1 MNRFWVRLSLA
12 FVAVV
17 LLVTFLPLV
26 LSMAGEAVGLSPPN
40 PLAGEIPEDVQ
51 ERIWL
56 IMQRTIPLSLLRLFL
71 LTAVVAIIAGVWF
84 SRSLTAP
91 LYHLERAARDIGEQD
106 LSRRVAVTGSEEIQ
120 ALAHAFND
128 MAAQLERTETT
139 RRHLLSD
146 VAHEIRTPLTVIQGN
161 LRALLDDVYPLDKEE
176 IARLYD
182 QTRHLT
188 RMVDDLHLLAQ
199 AEAHQLPLNMSKI
212 ALVPLVQNAAEFFR
226 PTAESQQVAIRVE
239 ILGKHPHVTA
249 DAARLTQV
257 LHNLLS
263 NALRHTPAR
272 GQITVQVEQKG
283 AQVVL
288 TVQDTGDGMAPEHL
302 EQVFGRFYRVDP
314 ARGREMGGTGLGLA
328 LVKAIVEA
336 HGGTVTAV
344 SPGRGQGS
352 RFVVRFVEERG
363 GVRE

>member
-17 LLVTFLPLV
+17 LLVTFLPFV

-40 PLAGEIPEDVQ
+40 PLAEEIPADVQ

-71 LTAVVAIIAGVWF
+71 LTAVVAIIAGIWF
-84 SRSLTAP
+84 SRTLTAP
-91 LYHLERAARDIGEQD
+91 LLQLERAARDIGEQD

-120 ALAHAFND
+120 ALAHAFNE
-128 MAAQLERTETT
+128 MAAQLERTELT

-176 IARLYD
+176 IAHLYD

-199 AEAHQLPLNMSKI
+199 AEAHQLPLNMSEV
-212 ALVPLVQNAAEFFR
+212 ALVPLVQNTALFFR
-226 PTAESQQVAIRVE
+226 PTAEAQQVSIRVE
-239 ILGKHPHVTA
+239 ILGKHPYIKG
-249 DAARLTQV
+249 DAARLTQL

-263 NALRHTPAR
+263 NALRHTPAG
-272 GQITVQVEQKG
+272 GQIRVQVEQKEG
-283 AQVVL
+283 DVLL
-288 TVQDTGDGMAPEHL
+288 TVADTGEGIAPEHL
-302 EQVFGRFYRVDP
+302 GEVFARFYRIDP
-314 ARGREMGGTGLGLA
+314 ARRRDMGGTGLGLA
-328 LVKAIVEA
+328 LAKAIVEA
-336 HGGTVTAV
+336 HGGSITAV
-344 SPGRGQGS
+344 SAGLGQGTA
-352 RFVVRFVEERG
+352 FVVRLVGE
-363 GVRE
+363 

>member
-12 FVAVV
+12 FVTVV
-17 LLVTFLPLV
+17 LLVVFLPFL
-26 LSMAGEAVGLSPPN
+26 LSLMGEMLGLSPPN
-40 PLAGEIPEDVQ
+40 PLAAEIPEDVQ

-91 LYHLERAARDIGEQD
+91 VLHLERAARDIGDQD
-106 LSRRVAVTGSEEIQ
+106 LSRRVAVTGSDEIQ

-128 MAAQLERTETT
+128 MAAKLERAETT

-199 AEAHQLPLNMSKI
+199 AEAHQLPLNMSEI

-226 PTAESQQVAIRVE
+226 ATAESQQVTIRVE
-239 ILGKHPHVTA
+239 ILGKHPHITA

-263 NALRHTPAR
+263 NALRHTPA
-272 GQITVQVEQKG
+272 GGKITVQVEQKG
-283 AQVVL
+283 EGVMLAVA
-288 TVQDTGDGMAPEHL
+288 DTGEGIAPEHL
-302 EQVFGRFYRVDP
+302 GQVFGRFYRVDP
-314 ARGREMGGTGLGLA
+314 ARRRDMGGTGLGLA
-328 LVKAIVEA
+328 LAKAMVEA
-336 HGGTVTAV
+336 HGGSITAV
-344 SPGRGQGS
+344 SAGVGQGTQ
-352 RFVVRFVEERG
+352 FVIRLKSEA
-363 GVRE
+363 